1 MMHRAVYK
9 CQASHTTLLST
20 IMLCAAGYSLDQ
32 VAVPLVQHARMNP
45 KHMSLR
51 EWLKLRREM
60 FVLRSQMSAYTR
72 CAFFYIPPGL
82 AESLAKALCL
92 ETVRTVFLNA

>member
-1 MMHRAVYK
+1 MLSIS
-9 CQASHTTLLST
+9 ASHTTLLST

-60 FVLRSQMSAYTR
+60 FVLRESNVCLHKVR
-72 CAFFYIPPGL
+72 FF
-82 AESLAKALCL
+82 
-92 ETVRTVFLNA
+92 